1 MGSCD
6 LCKGREIWTIGY
18 LHWPVCP
25 TCGEKDH
32 GPFEPDGVLECH
44 NPKCATFNQIVGRV
58 GREQLEEKLMDLSQG
73 PFIDLD
79 TQNLEELQIPVEGG
93 IVWQEEA
100 AAMGGSVLC
109 TEWADLKAR
118 VGQASVPPH
127 GPSFVLHLGPFQ
139 SEYDAKM
146 FAEKCLK
153 ARFFEKIA
161 SGEAQPMEGHHGR
174 PQSEGWPCHSP
185 LLGEAEG
192 QGHQEVQD
200 PCRGKRP
207 ASSHPSVETDSG

>member
-79 TQNLEELQIPVEGG
+79 TQNLEDQSCVRNGPTSKPAWVRPV
-93 IVWQEEA
+93 
-100 AAMGGSVLC
+100 
-109 TEWADLKAR
+109 
-118 VGQASVPPH
+118 
-127 GPSFVLHLGPFQ
+127 
-139 SEYDAKM
+139 
-146 FAEKCLK
+146 CL
-153 ARFFEKIA
+153 
-161 SGEAQPMEGHHGR
+161 PM
-174 PQSEGWPCHSP
+174 
-185 LLGEAEG
+185 A
-192 QGHQEVQD
+192 
-200 PCRGKRP
+200 P
-207 ASSHPSVETDSG
+207 ASSYTLARSNRSMMPRCLRRSA